1 MQGGVDLIHR
11 PQNLLFLLKTIYV
24 DVKGVLLLLLRW
36 SVYWLEL
43 TVTELILLRDLSA
56 AMAIWKGTTL

>member
-24 DVKGVLLLLLRW
+24 DVKGVLLLLRW